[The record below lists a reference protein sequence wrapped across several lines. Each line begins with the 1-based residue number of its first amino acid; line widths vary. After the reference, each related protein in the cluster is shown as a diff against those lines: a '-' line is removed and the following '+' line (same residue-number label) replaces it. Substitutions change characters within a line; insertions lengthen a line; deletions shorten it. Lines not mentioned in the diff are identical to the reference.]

1 MTDEAEINP
10 GGHKMEQ
17 ISRTEHSVRN
27 TTIAFAAQSAAILM
41 GFVTRVVFTRT
52 LSEGYVGING
62 LFTDILNILSLSELG
77 VGTAITYALYG
88 PIAKKDI
95 QKQQVLMRL
104 FKNFYRLTAAVVL
117 IVGLMLIPFLDVLM
131 KDRPDVDHLILI
143 YLLYLLNSVVSY
155 LLIYKRT
162 LIDACQLNYLTVL
175 YHKGFLI
182 LQDICQIIILLVTGN
197 FILFLCAAILC
208 TFMGNVM
215 MSRKA
220 DQLFPFLR
228 EKCKAKLCDTEKK
241 EIGNNVKAMLMHKI
255 GNVAVNNTDNL
266 LISSLVGVIS
276 AGIYSNYYLVIGSI
290 RQILDQ
296 AFQGI
301 AASVGNLGVT
311 ENSEKKNRIF
321 LQTFFIGQWMY
332 GIAGICL
339 LEMLN
344 PFIEMAFGRK
354 YLFPEKIVLILCI
367 NFFITGTRK
376 AVLIFKESMGLFWYD
391 RYKAIVE
398 AVLNLVISI
407 VLAMKL
413 GVAGIFLG
421 TFMSTV
427 LTSLWIEPYVL
438 YKHSFHKYPM
448 RFFARYACNM
458 LIMAFVWWCTHY
470 CCMLVSAGPLLNL
483 LFRFLVCM
491 SIPNLLLWLIYRKTS
506 EWQDTVLV
514 LERMHQKL
522 EKKTGIRVS

>member
-1 MTDEAEINP
+1 MGQT
-10 GGHKMEQ
+10 
-17 ISRTEHSVRN
+17 SRTEHSVRN

-88 PIAKKDI
+88 PIARKDI
-95 QKQQVLMRL
+95 TKQQVLMRL
-104 FKNFYRLTAAVVL
+104 FKNFYRLTAAIVL
-117 IVGLMLIPFLDVLM
+117 IVGLMLVPFLDVLM

-162 LIDACQLNYLTVL
+162 LIDAYQMNYLTVL

-208 TFMGNVM
+208 TFMGNVL

-220 DQLFPFLR
+220 DQLFPYLR
-228 EKCKAKLCDTEKK
+228 EKCTARLSDTEKK

-266 LISSLVGVIS
+266 LISSFVGVIS
-276 AGIYSNYYLVIGSI
+276 AGIYSNYFLVIGSI

-311 ENSEKKNRIF
+311 ESSEKKNRIF

-332 GIAGICL
+332 GFAGICL
-339 LEMLN
+339 MEMLN
-344 PFIEMAFGRK
+344 PFIELAFGRK
-354 YLFPEKIVLILCI
+354 YLFPEDIVLILCI

-407 VLAMKL
+407 ILAQRL
-413 GVAGIFLG
+413 GVAGIFIG

-427 LTSLWIEPYVL
+427 LTSIWIEPYVL
-438 YKHSFHKYPM
+438 YKHSFHRNPVS
-448 RFFARYACNM
+448 FFVRYAVNM
-458 LIMAFVWWCTHY
+458 VIMALAWACTHY
-470 CCMLVSAGPLLNL
+470 CCRLLQSVPFVNL
-483 LFRFLVCM
+483 IFRFFICM
-491 SIPNLLLWLIYRKTS
+491 VVPNLILWLIYRKTA
-506 EWQDTVLV
+506 EWQATVVMLKKV
-514 LERMHQKL
+514 LRKI
-522 EKKTGIRVS
+522 KVKAGIRA

>member
-1 MTDEAEINP
+1 
-10 GGHKMEQ
+10 
-17 ISRTEHSVRN
+17 
-27 TTIAFAAQSAAILM
+27 
-41 GFVTRVVFTRT
+41 
-52 LSEGYVGING
+52 
-62 LFTDILNILSLSELG
+62 
-77 VGTAITYALYG
+77 
-88 PIAKKDI
+88 
-95 QKQQVLMRL
+95 
-104 FKNFYRLTAAVVL
+104 
-117 IVGLMLIPFLDVLM
+117 
-131 KDRPDVDHLILI
+131 
-143 YLLYLLNSVVSY
+143 
-155 LLIYKRT
+155 
-162 LIDACQLNYLTVL
+162 
-175 YHKGFLI
+175 
-182 LQDICQIIILLVTGN
+182 
-197 FILFLCAAILC
+197 
-208 TFMGNVM
+208 M

-228 EKCKAKLCDTEKK
+228 EKCTAKLCDTEKK

-354 YLFPEKIVLILCI
+354 YLFPEEIVLILCI

-448 RFFARYACNM
+448 RFLARYACNM
-458 LIMAFVWWCTHY
+458 LIMAVVWWCTHY

-483 LFRFLVCM
+483 LFRFLACM

-514 LERMHQKL
+514 LERMRQKL